1 MYSVLK
7 SRLIA
12 GWLIENMNPEMTSNK
27 MLLDVS
33 ESWWKRI
40 SITKNHMYI
49 IYLYTMPTLIFPEKG
64 SEIAIKW

>member
-40 SITKNHMYI
+40 STTKNHMYI
-49 IYLYTMPTLIFPEKG
+49 IYLNTMPTLIFPEKG
-64 SEIAIKW
+64 GGGGVK